1 MQFTLVFFAMP
12 LNLNPFFKLLY
23 SLLPYREATLHIP
36 FSKKIVRQRL
46 AAKVR
51 TGLIVRKAI
60 IGGSRILYCYQIEL
74 DGDFLRATITGGDW
88 RGLLVATGQIQ
99 DIEGGSVLPLKMT
112 IPTLSIVFLLFL
124 GLGWLVFFFVTE
136 KPPLEILP
144 FFLIVLLSSYAL
156 FLFLFRYHAERTL
169 NILKSTI
176 ILQNFDE

>member
-1 MQFTLVFFAMP
+1 MQFTIVFFAMP

-36 FSKKIVRQRL
+36 FSKKVVCQRL

-51 TGLIVRKAI
+51 TGLIVHKAI

-99 DIEGGSVLPLKMT
+99 EEIQGGSVLPLKMT
-112 IPTLSIVFLLFL
+112 IPTLSMVFLLSL
-124 GLGWLVFFFVTE
+124 GLGWVAFFLTE

-144 FFLIVLLSSYAL
+144 FFLKILLLSYAL
-156 FLFLFRYHAERTL
+156 FVYLFRYHAERTL

-176 ILQNFDE
+176 LLQNFAE

>member
-1 MQFTLVFFAMP
+1 MQFTIVFFAMP

-23 SLLPYREATLHIP
+23 SLLPYREATLHLP
-36 FSKKIVRQRL
+36 FSKEVVRQRL

-51 TGLIVRKAI
+51 TGLIVHKAI

-74 DGDFLRATITGGDW
+74 DGYFLRATITGGDW

-99 DIEGGSVLPLKMT
+99 DIQGGSVLPLKMSL
-112 IPTLSIVFLLFL
+112 PTLSIVFLLSL
-124 GLGWLVFFFVTE
+124 GLGWVAFFVTE

-144 FFLIVLLSSYAL
+144 FFLIILLSSYAL
-156 FLFLFRYHAERTL
+156 FVSHFRYHAERTL

-176 ILQNFDE
+176 LLQNSAE